1 VANVVTCAVLML
13 FGMLAFAAGCS
24 SMDGSATEPLESTS
38 QAQIFGQ
45 CDVDCDKLS
54 EGNPCATFTCD
65 TTTGTCKI
73 ARVLLK
79 EGALCAKGL
88 TCHLG
93 LCCSGCVV
101 AAKRATP
108 MCALRGGVED
118 VRCGAS
124 GETCGDCT
132 ADACQVGTC
141 VSRACELKP
150 VGDGQPCTKGGGACY
165 KGSCCRG
172 CLDKSGACQPGGA
185 LDACGISD
193 GKLVECKDCTDTDAC
208 TAEACAS
215 GSCQYPA
222 SVPGTSCADGDLCNG
237 NEACSG
243 TSCEKGK
250 ALDCD
255 DGNPCTKDS
264 CDGGKGCLHEV
275 LTGDACSDG
284 DACTTNDKCGSDG
297 LCKPGAQINCDDG
310 EVCTSDSCKDGNCL
324 NTPKA
329 NTATC
334 DDGNICTTGDKCTD
348 GVCKGMNGTTPEG
361 CNDNN
366 PCTIDAQPDCS
377 LPICTHTPTTDTTI
391 ACPAG
396 DACHANGY
404 CSGIDDKCVAGAE
417 KDCAD
422 TSDCTKDTCDPV
434 TGCVYTNDASA
445 DCSDGDP
452 CTENDVCVG
461 GLCGGKPKKCLA
473 LDACHEGGTCDE
485 TTGKCDDPRADE
497 GTACPGGACENGT
510 CILDPNVGIGGE
522 GAGGADATADGG
534 EPATSAGGAGTGGS
548 AVVGEAGA
556 PTAPQDGEAGSPG
569 AEEPERPFVRK
580 PGGCS
585 CSVPQAGHDSRTG
598 LLGLAFLAVA
608 LRRRARRGRLAA

>member
-1 VANVVTCAVLML
+1 
-13 FGMLAFAAGCS
+13 
-24 SMDGSATEPLESTS
+24 
-38 QAQIFGQ
+38 
-45 CDVDCDKLS
+45 
-54 EGNPCATFTCD
+54 
-65 TTTGTCKI
+65 
-73 ARVLLK
+73 
-79 EGALCAKGL
+79 
-88 TCHLG
+88 
-93 LCCSGCVV
+93 
-101 AAKRATP
+101 
-108 MCALRGGVED
+108 
-118 VRCGAS
+118 
-124 GETCGDCT
+124 
-132 ADACQVGTC
+132 
-141 VSRACELKP
+141 
-150 VGDGQPCTKGGGACY
+150 
-165 KGSCCRG
+165 
-172 CLDKSGACQPGGA
+172 
-185 LDACGISD
+185 
-193 GKLVECKDCTDTDAC
+193 
-208 TAEACAS
+208 
-215 GSCQYPA
+215 
-222 SVPGTSCADGDLCNG
+222 
-237 NEACSG
+237 
-243 TSCEKGK
+243 
-250 ALDCD
+250 
-255 DGNPCTKDS
+255 
-264 CDGGKGCLHEV
+264 LHEV